1 MSRLLRKIF
10 LRFCYVFALTITLL
24 LSSCS
29 EDSIFSTSDS
39 DGLHLALQIGASTMM
54 QRAIST
60 SSDDTLKEDV
70 LNDLNVWIYDPTNS
84 DALIKHYYLSSNLSN
99 NQTSLLQGGT
109 SWRSGLTT
117 GNTYQVYAVANY
129 GSDLG
134 SLALTD
140 LKTRTISDKNIYI
153 PYNTSGNSSK
163 KFIMDGK
170 TAWTVPATTLDEV
183 NIPMTLRRA
192 ASKIVVHLNF
202 SSEMQGKLTAIG
214 PVTWR
219 LKNYS
224 SEPTIL
230 AEGSLDDRK
239 VENNPSETTPLSI
252 TLADTKNTS
261 TFLTYS
267 YANDIDLWN
276 ADPIAHQTLLM
287 LDVPCTYDGRT
298 YAENTYS
305 IPITTSYIDRNYIY
319 ELDATIGKL
328 SSNASETEP
337 AYLKYYILPWLTGDV
352 IPINGSNTSGSYLYV
367 TPDTTIMKQTTTDN
381 SIEYISSK
389 NVSIQIDSIYYF
401 NTLGVKTLVPSS
413 ISNQVSATP
422 TSTSNLRQG
431 HLLVSS
437 PIPTNLGPQYIKIIF
452 SNGTDS
458 KTVLV
463 KQYPLEYITSIS
475 GSYSYKDDGNGGTN
489 LWNYPTYQIYGRIN
503 SSKYYDYNSGNTFFM
518 CKYYNQN
525 NNQIYYIYQPGFWGG
540 TWNASAPYD
549 GNNNQMYVVRITTTS
564 SKYIVDKPLI
574 TNGVTDGSAANN
586 NVVSPAFMLASQLG
600 TVSATD
606 WATASDHCKKYVEVS
621 TSGKKYDDWRLPT
634 MAELEI
640 ISTYQVQSGQ
650 NVMTTVLGGDYYWSA
665 YHVGN
670 NWISEYYQ
678 YNYNGDYSFC
688 PTSGWDAGYY
698 YVGSGNGDYSY
709 SNSNKWKNTKN
720 GDYKIGTPGTYYYVG
735 SAYGSY
741 SYVAAHWSDY
751 SNGYYGTGYGTYTG
765 RRYTTDSS
773 GDTHYIRCIRDM
785 NPEELTNDK

>member
-1 MSRLLRKIF
+1 M
-10 LRFCYVFALTITLL
+10 TLL

-39 DGLHLALQIGASTMM
+39 DGLHLALQIGESTIM

-60 SSDDTLKEDV
+60 SSDDALKEDV
-70 LNDLNVWIYDPTNS
+70 LNDLNVWIYDPNNS

-99 NQTSLLQGGT
+99 NQTSLLQGGA
-109 SWRSGLTT
+109 SWRSDLTA
-117 GNTYQVYAVANY
+117 GNTYQVYAVANN

-134 SLALTD
+134 SLALAD

-153 PYNTSGNSSK
+153 PYNTTSNSSK
-163 KFIMDGK
+163 RFIMDGK
-170 TAWTVPATTLDEV
+170 TAWTVPATTQNEI

-202 SSEMQGKLTAIG
+202 SSEMQGKLTAVG

-224 SEPTIL
+224 SEPTII

-239 VENNPSETTPLSI
+239 VENNPGETTPLSI

-261 TFLTYS
+261 TFLTYT
-267 YANDIDLWN
+267 YANDSTLWN
-276 ADPIAHQTLLM
+276 TDPIAHQTLLM
-287 LDVPCTYDGRT
+287 LDMPCTYDGKT

-305 IPITTSYIDRNYIY
+305 IPITTSHIDRNYIY

-337 AYLKYYILPWLTGDV
+337 AYLKYYILPWVTGDV

-401 NTLGVKTLVPSS
+401 NTLGVKTLVASS
-413 ISNQVSATP
+413 IKNQVSATP

-431 HLLVSS
+431 NLLVTS
-437 PIPTNLGPQYIKIIF
+437 PIPTNLGPRYIKIIF

-475 GSYSYKDDGNGGTN
+475 GSYSYKDDGNGTQVLNSYDPKAKKYTRGT
-489 LWNYPTYQIYGRIN
+489 IN
-503 SSKYYDYNSGNTFFM
+503 KPKDDIFTSKYYDASYSM
-518 CKYYNQN
+518 
-525 NNQIYYIYQPGFWGG
+525 IYETG
-540 TWNASAPYD
+540 TKLSRFQGAAQTTNP
-549 GNNNQMYVVRITTTS
+549 NNQMYVVRITTTS
-564 SKYIVDKPLI
+564 SKYIVDKPIL

-600 TVSATD
+600 TVLPTTWDA
-606 WATASDHCKKYVEVS
+606 ASDHCKKYVEIS

-634 MAELEI
+634 LAELEI

-650 NVMTTVLGGDYYWSA
+650 NVMTTVLAGNYYWSA
-665 YHVGN
+665 YHIGSGTWIDDTYDYVGFD
-670 NWISEYYQ
+670 S
-678 YNYNGDYSFC
+678 GDYSLC
-688 PTSGWDAGYY
+688 NSDGYY
-698 YVGSGNGDYSY
+698 YVGSGNGNYSY
-709 SNSNKWKNTKN
+709 GYYWSWYNYGYYPDPG
-720 GDYKIGTPGTYYYVG
+720 GDYRQGTPGTYYYVG
-735 SAYGSY
+735 SRNGSY
-741 SYVAAHWSDY
+741 KYVAGYWNYSDNY
-751 SNGYYGTGYGTYTG
+751 GYYGTGYDNNSGNYTG
-765 RRYTTDSS
+765 NNIGRFTTTSS
-773 GDTHYIRCIRDM
+773 SDTHYIRCIRDM
-785 NPEELTNDK
+785 SPEELSNDK

>member
-60 SSDDTLKEDV
+60 SSDDALKEDV

-153 PYNTSGNSSK
+153 PYNTSSNSSK
-163 KFIMDGK
+163 RFIMDGK
-170 TAWTVPATTLDEV
+170 KAWTVSDSAQ
-183 NIPMTLRRA
+183 NRIKMTLQRA

-202 SSEMQGKLTAIG
+202 SSEMQSKLTAVG

-224 SEPTIL
+224 SEPTII

-239 VENNPSETTPLSI
+239 VENNPGETTPLSI

-261 TFLTYS
+261 TFLTYT
-267 YANDIDLWN
+267 YANDSTLWN

-287 LDVPCTYDGRT
+287 LNMPCTYDGKT

-305 IPITTSYIDRNYIY
+305 IPITTSHIDRNYIY

-337 AYLKYYILPWLTGDV
+337 AYLKYYIEPWITGDV
-352 IPINGSNTSGSYLYV
+352 IPINGSNTAGNYLYV
-367 TPDTTIMKQTTTDN
+367 TPDTVIMKQTTTDT

-389 NVSIQIDSIYYF
+389 DVTISIEKAYYF
-401 NTLGVKTLVPSS
+401 NSNGIETDLDKTTFNTYN
-413 ISNQVSATP
+413 ITATP
-422 TSTSNLRQG
+422 TADSNPRQGKILVTSNT
-431 HLLVSS
+431 
-437 PIPTNLGPQYIKIIF
+437 PTNLGPRYIKITV
-452 SNGTDS
+452 SNPSES
-458 KTVLV
+458 KSILV
-463 KQYPLEYITSIS
+463 KQYPLEYITSVS
-475 GSYSYKDDGNGGTN
+475 GSYSYKDNGSGSQVLNSYDPKAKKYTRGT
-489 LWNYPTYQIYGRIN
+489 IN
-503 SSKYYDYNSGNTFFM
+503 KPKDDIFTSKYYNPSNSV
-518 CKYYNQN
+518 
-525 NNQIYYIYQPGFWGG
+525 IYETGSSSGSVQGAAQTSNP
-540 TWNASAPYD
+540 
-549 GNNNQMYVVRITTTS
+549 NNQMYVVRITTTS

-574 TNGVTDGSAANN
+574 TDGITDGSAANN

-600 TVSATD
+600 TVYPTSWSA
-606 WATASDHCKKYVEVS
+606 ASDHCKKYVEIS
-621 TSGKKYDDWRLPT
+621 ASGKKYDDWRLPT
-634 MAELEI
+634 LAELEI

-650 NVMTTVLGGDYYWSA
+650 NVMTTVLAGDYYWSA
-665 YHVGN
+665 YHASSGTWVDDT
-670 NWISEYYQ
+670 YQ
-678 YNYNGDYSFC
+678 YVGSYSGDYSLC
-688 PTSGWDAGYY
+688 NSDGYY
-698 YVGSGNGDYSY
+698 YVGYRNGDYSY
-709 SNSNKWKNTKN
+709 GGYWNGYYYNPYY
-720 GDYKIGTPGTYYYVG
+720 GDYKQGTPGTYYYVG
-735 SAYGSY
+735 SRNGSY
-741 SYVAAHWSDY
+741 KYVAGYWNYSDNY
-751 SNGYYGTGYGTYTG
+751 GYYGTGYGNYTG
-765 RRYTTDSS
+765 RQFTSNS
-773 GDTHYIRCIRDM
+773 NDTHYIRCIRDM
-785 NPEELTNDK
+785 SPEELSNDK